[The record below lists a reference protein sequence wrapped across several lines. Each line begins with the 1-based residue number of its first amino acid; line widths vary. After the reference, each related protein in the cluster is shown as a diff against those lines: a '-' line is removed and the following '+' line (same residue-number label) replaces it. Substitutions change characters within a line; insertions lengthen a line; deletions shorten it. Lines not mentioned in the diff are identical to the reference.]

1 MGNEVDEE
9 DLDTSLQSNPLSS
22 KPILMC
28 FEQSFT
34 SPVES
39 YDESIETL
47 TLPMFSGFVFDPDFF
62 KIEASSP
69 EIDNKRIMK
78 KNLNLLAQKK
88 SLSLSILVTLKESTN
103 HHVCSYEL
111 EEFKKAISNK
121 IKVFR
126 LFK

>member
-1 MGNEVDEE
+1 
-9 DLDTSLQSNPLSS
+9 
-22 KPILMC
+22 
-28 FEQSFT
+28 
-34 SPVES
+34 
-39 YDESIETL
+39 
-47 TLPMFSGFVFDPDFF
+47 MFSGFVFDPDFF